1 MSVDAARREDLIK
14 SYNDERAAGNIKNRG
29 HNSRAPLGEVVQIR
43 IKSVYRKARAAATR
57 DYA

>member
-1 MSVDAARREDLIK
+1 MAGDAARREDLMK
-14 SYNDERAAGNIKNRG
+14 RYNDERAAVNIKNRG

-43 IKSVYRKARAAATR
+43 IKSVYRKASAAATR